1 MESAKAAVAEAPS
14 ASAAEASNILNLVMI
29 APCRLQPLNSRS
41 DSPLAGGSE
50 LPFDPLGIV
59 GQALRQ
65 PARHLADV
73 NLLFARL
80 ETIEDFPGGI
90 RGGHL
95 RDGQHRRHAGI
106 DGAGKCRGDA
116 HAFWCQLAAQALRQA
131 EAG

>member
-1 MESAKAAVAEAPS
+1 MESASAGVAEAPN
-14 ASAAEASNILNLVMI
+14 ASTAVASRYFNLVMI
-29 APCRLQPLNSRS
+29 ASFGFAAVELDR
-41 DSPLAGGSE
+41 LAGGSE
-50 LPFDPLGIV
+50 LPFDPLGVV

-80 ETIEDFPGGI
+80 ETIEDFLGGI

-116 HAFWCQLAAQALRQA
+116 YALWRQLAAQTLRQA